1 MFKKLLGGLFK
12 NQKTEEPNFIVATLN
27 DKIMPIDR
35 GEIYEDQLDKLLS
48 EKNWGEVS
56 GGGTMQ
62 EKTGE
67 IKFCDIEIKLNE
79 SEIDK
84 NVINQIIEKL
94 ESLGAPKGSELN
106 IEKTEEKISF
116 GKLEGIGIYIDGLNL
131 PENVYLECDIN
142 FVISE
147 VHRLTETNYIIN
159 RYWESGD
166 GTALYFYGN
175 SFEKM
180 KTQIKEL
187 IENYP
192 LCQNSKIV
200 RIA

>member
-1 MFKKLLGGLFK
+1 MFKNLFGGLFK
-12 NQKTEEPNFIVATLN
+12 NEKTEEPNFIVATLN

-35 GEIYEDQLDKLLS
+35 GDVYEDCLDELLI

-62 EKTGE
+62 KKTGE
-67 IKFCDIEIKLNE
+67 INFCDIEIKLNV
-79 SEIDK
+79 SETDK

-94 ESLGAPKGSELN
+94 ENLGAPKGSELT
-106 IEKTEEKISF
+106 IEKTQEKISF
-116 GKLEGIGIYIDGLNL
+116 GKLEGIGIYLDGKSL
-131 PENVYLECDIN
+131 PENVYSECDIN
-142 FVISE
+142 FVITE
-147 VHRLTETNYIIN
+147 VHRLTETDYVIN
-159 RYWESGD
+159 RYWENEN
-166 GTALYFYGN
+166 GTALYFYGS

-180 KTQIKEL
+180 KNQIKEL

-200 RIA
+200 QIA